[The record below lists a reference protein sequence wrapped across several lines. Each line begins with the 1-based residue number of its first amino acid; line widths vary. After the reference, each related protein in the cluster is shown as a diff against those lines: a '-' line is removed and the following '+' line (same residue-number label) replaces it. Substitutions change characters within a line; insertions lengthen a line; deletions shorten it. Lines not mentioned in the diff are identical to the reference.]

1 MVLQNCAGLVG
12 AVPGLCSDVCLS
24 ANDDGIIDVKVEV
37 SDVKEEEDPLL
48 ISSALMA
55 DGEVSYLS
63 VSSF

>member
-1 MVLQNCAGLVG
+1 M
-12 AVPGLCSDVCLS
+12 CLS
-24 ANDDGIIDVKVEV
+24 ANDDGVIDVKVEV